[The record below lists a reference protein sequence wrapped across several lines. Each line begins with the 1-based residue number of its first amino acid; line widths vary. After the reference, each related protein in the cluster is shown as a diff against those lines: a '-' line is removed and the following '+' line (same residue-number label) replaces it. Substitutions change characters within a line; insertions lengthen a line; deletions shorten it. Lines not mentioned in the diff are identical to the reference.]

1 VNFCLNGHGP
11 IMTDIKNDLFLKAL
25 RGESVSRPPV
35 WIMRQAGRY
44 LPDYRKLR
52 DKHGFFERCF
62 TPALCAEITVMPVDQ
77 VGTDAA
83 ILFSDILVVPMAM
96 GMEVT
101 IEDGK
106 GPRLPGPIRS
116 KADVDKLTL
125 EQIQEKLRPVF
136 DGIRETKSALQNRVP
151 LIGFSGAPW
160 TLLCYMVDGKG
171 SKDFSVTK
179 SFCYR
184 EPVLAM
190 EVLNKITDAVI
201 IYLKEKVKAGVD
213 AVQLFDSWAG
223 ILSHEQYFSWS
234 FPFIKKITEAISPL
248 APVIVYTRGANF
260 ALKELDTTA
269 ASAIGIDWTI
279 HPSAARSLVTRASLQ
294 GNMDPTILYAPH
306 AVIRSKANEMLTAF
320 GPNKYIANL
329 GHGILPD
336 IAVDNV
342 KVFIDAVKS
351 YEG

>member
-1 VNFCLNGHGP
+1 
-11 IMTDIKNDLFLKAL
+11 MTNIKNDLFLKAL
-25 RGESVSRPPV
+25 RGETVSRPPV

-52 DKHGFFERCF
+52 DQYGFFERCF
-62 TPALCAEITVMPVDQ
+62 TPSLCAEITVMPIDQ
-77 VGTDAA
+77 VDTDAA
-83 ILFSDILVVPMAM
+83 ILFSDILVIPMAM

-106 GPRLPGPIRS
+106 GPRLPNPIRT
-116 KADVDKLTL
+116 KADVEKLTL
-125 EQIQEKLRPVF
+125 DQVQEKLRPVF
-136 DGIRETKSALQNRVP
+136 EGIRETKSALRQRVP
-151 LIGFSGAPW
+151 LIGFSGTPW

-190 EVLNKITDAVI
+190 EVLNKVTDAII
-201 IYLKEKVKAGVD
+201 IYLKEKIKAGAD
-213 AVQLFDSWAG
+213 AIQLFDSWAG

-234 FPFIKKITEAISPL
+234 YPFIKKITEAIAPL

-260 ALKELDTTA
+260 ALNELDATA

-279 HPSAARSLVTRASLQ
+279 QPAVARSLVTRASLQ
-294 GNMDPTILYAPH
+294 GNIDPTILYAPSN
-306 AVIRSKANEMLTAF
+306 VIRQKTKEMLTAF

-336 IAVDNV
+336 ISVDNV
-342 KVFIDAVKS
+342 KVFIETVKS
-351 YEG
+351 YG

>member
-1 VNFCLNGHGP
+1 MAN
-11 IMTDIKNDLFLKAL
+11 IKNDLFLKAL
-25 RGESVSRPPV
+25 KGETVPRPPV

-52 DKHGFFERCF
+52 DKYGFFERCF
-62 TPALCAEITVMPVDQ
+62 TPALCAEISVMPIDQ
-77 VGTDAA
+77 VDTDAA

-106 GPRLPGPIRS
+106 GPRLPNPIRTR
-116 KADVDKLTL
+116 KDVENLSLDH
-125 EQIQEKLRPVF
+125 IQEKLRPVF
-136 DGIRETKSALQNRVP
+136 EGIRETKSALQQRVP
-151 LIGFSGAPW
+151 LIGFSGTPW
-160 TLLCYMVDGKG
+160 TLLCYMIDGKG

-184 EPVLAM
+184 EPELAA
-190 EVLNKITDAVI
+190 ELLNKVSDAVI

-223 ILSHEQYFSWS
+223 ILSREQYFTWS
-234 FPFIKKITEAISPL
+234 YPFIKKITEAISPL
-248 APVIVYTRGANF
+248 APVIVYTKGANF
-260 ALKELDTTA
+260 ALKELDTIK

-279 HPSAARSLVTRASLQ
+279 EPSVARNLVSRASLQ
-294 GNMDPTILYAPH
+294 GNIDPTVLYAP
-306 AVIRSKANEMLTAF
+306 ANVIRQKTKEILAAF

-336 IAVDNV
+336 ISVDNV
-342 KVFIDAVKS
+342 KVFIDTVKT
-351 YEG
+351 YA